1 MDEHQSLY
9 ESCWKCHRIP
19 ITSSSDDLTPGDEP
33 AEAWQRRN
41 WCCQDST
48 CLQMPMAQGQALD
61 VVSPEKPVD
70 HKTDRIEFGKGCQ
83 TTIRNCIKHHQTTL
97 HQRFLDDCIR
107 TWSLPE
113 RARKDVVD
121 LNQSQQKI
129 AKHTFFCS
137 CFSGTR
143 NVDSSS

>member
-1 MDEHQSLY
+1 
-9 ESCWKCHRIP
+9 
-19 ITSSSDDLTPGDEP
+19 
-33 AEAWQRRN
+33 
-41 WCCQDST
+41 
-48 CLQMPMAQGQALD
+48 MPMAQGQALD

-97 HQRFLDDCIR
+97 HERFLDDCIR

-121 LNQSQQKI
+121 LNQSCTKRSKKLRNTPSFAPVSPAQETSTRQVRTEIQVIQKI
-129 AKHTFFCS
+129 EIQLHDCKVCASALAPS
-137 CFSGTR
+137 CGSW
-143 NVDSSS
+143 NN